1 MRPQKNSLLR
11 VFSDRRKRW
20 LQKQPGDLKAKKVH
34 VLSGWV
40 FLRKA
45 LSPPSP
51 SLSPTFL
58 FSSLPNTKPGID
70 NIWVGLVWLDFS
82 GGRYKG
88 SGKKK

>member
-1 MRPQKNSLLR
+1 MPDVMLVCLGSGKPRQLINVISGRACKC
-11 VFSDRRKRW
+11 VCVV
-20 LQKQPGDLKAKKVH
+20 KVTQ
-34 VLSGWV
+34 
-40 FLRKA
+40 
-45 LSPPSP
+45 SP

-70 NIWVGLVWLDFS
+70 NIWVGLVQLDFS